1 MFQVEWLQEALDEL
15 TVLWLQADAALRQ
28 AITAATHAIDQELG
42 QDPYR
47 HSESRE
53 DDERVLFAFP
63 LAVQWK
69 LTWAVAKSGCCTSGV
84 FGAAALD
91 SGPSV
96 PHRLPICSR
105 RSACA

>member
-1 MFQVEWLQEALDEL
+1 MFQVEWLQEALNEL

-63 LAVQWK
+63 LAVQVEVDLGRRKVWV
-69 LTWAVAKSGCCTSGV
+69 LHVWC
-84 FGAAALD
+84 FRRRGA
-91 SGPSV
+91 
-96 PHRLPICSR
+96 
-105 RSACA
+105 